1 MKINSNKKLTFILP
15 IKGRRDF
22 TIRFFKYLSTINF
35 PYKLFIADGSK
46 KSISSK
52 SLDILKISKIDF
64 TYHKFSYDH
73 DYVTYQKKILNSL
86 KMIKTK
92 YVVLFSD
99 DDFPIIHSFNKLI
112 SFLDKSKSHIACGG
126 FAFNFDLLKQ
136 INSKNE
142 IYGHPINFGKMMN
155 AKSNEKND
163 KVERLNQYLEVME
176 NSWHYIFRTE
186 ILLKNYE
193 IVHKK
198 NALFVNVDFYDFFQ
212 DGNNFFSGRIK
223 KINTLTFLH
232 QYHLRSA
239 VNARIEFEK
248 MIKHKN
254 FISDVKKFYTN
265 FKSIVGSKKVV
276 SLKES
281 FFKSNIFFPKTKEI
295 SLNIT
300 KKRKFF
306 NCKDFIIKI
315 LFQYKIIILFYSLY
329 LNKIMYLNNGHINK
343 FMSSLNSVIIKS
355 ELNNIF
361 NFLKKN

>member
-1 MKINSNKKLTFILP
+1 
-15 IKGRRDF
+15 
-22 TIRFFKYLSTINF
+22 
-35 PYKLFIADGSK
+35 
-46 KSISSK
+46 
-52 SLDILKISKIDF
+52 
-64 TYHKFSYDH
+64 
-73 DYVTYQKKILNSL
+73 
-86 KMIKTK
+86 
-92 YVVLFSD
+92 
-99 DDFPIIHSFNKLI
+99 
-112 SFLDKSKSHIACGG
+112 
-126 FAFNFDLLKQ
+126 
-136 INSKNE
+136 
-142 IYGHPINFGKMMN
+142 
-155 AKSNEKND
+155 
-163 KVERLNQYLEVME
+163 ME